1 MSRGGSRW
9 GAGRPGHK
17 LKEQHA
23 LRLDIRALARGGHLK
38 PGNWLSWSW
47 RRNGE
52 EAGSIGVRV
61 RGDDLVT
68 LEYSLRSQDPPADR
82 SQPIRVERTACNF
95 GNTRPWFVCPRCANR
110 AAVLYFR
117 WGRFACRS
125 CQKIAYK
132 SQSGDTIARLWI
144 KIEARLGEGWARPK
158 GMRRQTHERLIQTI
172 CEIEGRREDAVGLF
186 IEKTLGRVNSVLD
199 KIKTRVKF

>member
-38 PGNWLSWSW
+38 PGNWFSWSW

-52 EAGSIGVRV
+52 VTGSIGVRV
-61 RGDDLVT
+61 RGDDVLT
-68 LEYSLRSQDPPADR
+68 LEYTLRNQDPPADR
-82 SQPIRVERTACNF
+82 SQPIRIERTACNF

-117 WGRFACRS
+117 WGRFACQS
-125 CQKIAYK
+125 CQKVAYK
-132 SQSGDTIARLWI
+132 SQSGDTIDRLWI
-144 KIEARLGEGWARPK
+144 KQHKIEARLGEYWARPK
-158 GMRRQTHERLIQTI
+158 GMRLHTYQNLITNLSS
-172 CEIEGRREDAVGLF
+172 IELRREDALAKLILRMWGNTGFHL
-186 IEKTLGRVNSVLD
+186 
-199 KIKTRVKF
+199 